1 MFIFII
7 WCIDREGK
15 SGQFLLFDCLK
26 DSVLDKHV
34 FGHVV
39 HLLST
44 HNYRF
49 FLACLA
55 YFCAL
60 LYYNTLVY
68 KTLCCV
74 SAVAWLQLFIAAT
87 LGLGLSSCSSPIILK
102 ITRAQNPNG
111 AANKRHR
118 QHQQQVK
125 REKEL
130 ARLGALQQSSSS
142 QLVVSHRQ
150 VVLRHNPSSPPA
162 PNPGLVSSSFGP
174 LVNLVP
180 TTDEEVRLSALNS
193 SRLVQTQQE
202 EQAHPAPAPLQTQPE
217 CPSLDAA
224 DVDDQQP
231 VEGSVVVTSQS
242 TPPADTEH
250 VLQVTL
256 DDTEVT
262 LQPQS
267 PVQGRLASVVTVPET
282 STSAKRKA
290 SSSSHSSRRHG
301 SKRPRREGG
310 RR

>member
-1 MFIFII
+1 M
-7 WCIDREGK
+7 
-15 SGQFLLFDCLK
+15 
-26 DSVLDKHV
+26 
-34 FGHVV
+34 
-39 HLLST
+39 
-44 HNYRF
+44 
-49 FLACLA
+49 
-55 YFCAL
+55 
-60 LYYNTLVY
+60 
-68 KTLCCV
+68 
-74 SAVAWLQLFIAAT
+74 
-87 LGLGLSSCSSPIILK
+87 K

-125 REKEL
+125 REKKEL
-130 ARLGALQQSSSS
+130 ARLGALQHSSSS
-142 QLVVSHRQ
+142 QLVSHRQ
-150 VVLRHNPSSPPA
+150 VVLRHSPSSSPA

-180 TTDEEVRLSALNS
+180 TTDEEVGLGALNP

-217 CPSLDAA
+217 CLSLDTV

-231 VEGSVVVTSQS
+231 VEGSEVMTDQLP
-242 TPPADTEH
+242 TPSATVSDTEQ

-256 DDTEVT
+256 DDTDVT
-262 LQPQS
+262 LHPSS
-267 PVQGRLASVVTVPET
+267 PVQRRLASVVTVPET

-290 SSSSHSSRRHG
+290 SSSSHSPRRHG